1 MQFVEEESEKYGSN
15 IEKVTFTS
23 RIILC
28 STSYHEMA
36 LDPFMDDRFYSIL
49 QAVASFRFI

>member
-23 RIILC
+23 RIILL
-28 STSYHEMA
+28 STSYRTMK
-36 LDPFMDDRFYSIL
+36 
-49 QAVASFRFI
+49 

>member
-15 IEKVTFTS
+15 IAKVTFTS
-23 RIILC
+23 RIIPC

-36 LDPFMDDRFYSIL
+36 LDSFMDDRFYLIL
-49 QAVASFRFI
+49 QAVASFGFI